1 MKYILF
7 GVILLSLAGCYAA
20 PTPTP
25 YPLQQYPATW
35 TPAPTP
41 TNTPPAPTATLVIQH
56 TPGALATR
64 DPNARLAPNAPLG
77 TLGFWIKLD
86 ETQAPPSKEILAR
99 AQILVAPASVA
110 RSSAQFLFLETAVA
124 PDGAALAP
132 EWNGIVLPFTAT
144 VTAQDIAA
152 LRETLR
158 PRLVLASAWVT
169 DTARLGELAPAA
181 DGIVLQNFLRAP
193 DAPLDQFPTESEW
206 LRDMDT
212 LAKLAGPET
221 IILNTFDFGASGAA
235 LPVTQQ
241 WLHLAL
247 ASHWLATNNAHT
259 FFGVVGA
266 LPPTLLAPE
275 LTFQLGAPT
284 SGIFKQNGVYQRR
297 FANGLVLVN
306 PTADAHAFFLPRAY
320 RNRAGNVITQI
331 ELPPHTGEI
340 LEVVEQ

>member
-7 GVILLSLAGCYAA
+7 GVILLSLAGCYAT

-77 TLGFWIKLD
+77 MLGFWIKLD
-86 ETQAPPSKEILAR
+86 ATQAPPSKEILAR
-99 AQILVAPASVA
+99 AQILVASAPAA

-124 PDGAALAP
+124 PDATALSP
-132 EWNGIVLPFTAT
+132 EWNGIVLPLTST
-144 VTAQDIAA
+144 MTAQDIAA

-158 PRLVLASAWVT
+158 PRLVLASVQFT
-169 DTARLGELAPAA
+169 DTARLGELAPVA
-181 DGIVLQNFLRAP
+181 DGIALQNFLRAP

-206 LRDMDT
+206 LRDVDT

-221 IILNTFDFGASGAA
+221 IILNAFDFGASGAA

-241 WLHLAL
+241 WLRLAL
-247 ASHWLATNNAHT
+247 ASHWLAANNAHT
-259 FFGVVGA
+259 FFRVVGA
-266 LPPTLLAPE
+266 LPSTLLAPE
-275 LTFQLGAPT
+275 LTLQLGAPT

-297 FANGLVLVN
+297 FVNGLVLVN

-340 LEVVEQ
+340 LELVE